1 MKATQLRKANC
12 KNLLFN
18 MLYGGRTETWLKEHE
33 LTEDVIPQQ
42 FVDMRDELQ
51 EATAT
56 LLDRYPMYR
65 EAAVNTKGAD
75 YWKH

>member
-1 MKATQLRKANC
+1 
-12 KNLLFN
+12 
-18 MLYGGRTETWLKEHE
+18 
-33 LTEDVIPQQ
+33 
-42 FVDMRDELQ
+42 MRDELQ

-75 YWKH
+75 YWNIDGVALSLLAQTMEKRVLLALYTYFDSTHNLRSDSTR